1 MVSLS
6 AQSMKVLRE
15 RVPLFAQFEDAELA
29 TIMHRSRRRVLKDGD
44 VLIAEGT
51 LATKLFVLVSG
62 QAAVYRSLAGKSEL
76 IATLKPGATVG
87 EIGIVDRAPRS
98 AQVTAVG
105 NTVILE
111 MELSVLEDC
120 AMEMRMKLYRN
131 LSLILANRVRA
142 TNDTLDEI
150 AQPGGSLVLQLM
162 ISLYR
167 HYRDASMVG
176 IRAEGAD
183 FSQGTFTGANF
194 ANANFDGAV
203 FTNASFRGAEL
214 SGVRFDDEDYMIG
227 GGDYEEPDSLAATLQ
242 TGEESEEE

>member
-1 MVSLS
+1 
-6 AQSMKVLRE
+6 MKVLRE
-15 RVPLFAQFEDAELA
+15 RVPLFAQFEDSELS

-105 NTVILE
+105 STVILE

-150 AQPGGSLVLQLM
+150 AQRGGSLVSVDDQLVP
-162 ISLYR
+162 SL
-167 HYRDASMVG
+167 RDASMVG

-183 FSQGTFTGANF
+183 FSQGNFTGANF

-227 GGDYEEPDSLAATLQ
+227 GGDNEEPDSLAATLQ
-242 TGEESEEE
+242 TNTDTGEE

>member
-1 MVSLS
+1 MSRRVQSSECVPLSPDDSPAELCVVSLS

-98 AQVTAVG
+98 AQVTAG
-105 NTVILE
+105 QHSDL
-111 MELSVLEDC
+111 
-120 AMEMRMKLYRN
+120 
-131 LSLILANRVRA
+131 
-142 TNDTLDEI
+142 
-150 AQPGGSLVLQLM
+150 G
-162 ISLYR
+162 
-167 HYRDASMVG
+167 
-176 IRAEGAD
+176 
-183 FSQGTFTGANF
+183 
-194 ANANFDGAV
+194 DGAQC
-203 FTNASFRGAEL
+203 A
-214 SGVRFDDEDYMIG
+214 
-227 GGDYEEPDSLAATLQ
+227 
-242 TGEESEEE
+242 